1 MAEPIA
7 TDIQQ
12 QFRTLD
18 PTTRELFF
26 GSGIPGTSSYS
37 PGFMQQAF
45 RASEKTFYDEQ
56 GNPIVV
62 PEQVA
67 GLSPEQ
73 LSAINLSREKIG
85 VQDPYLQQSQQA
97 YGSGLESL
105 FGGLGESE
113 QALRDYASAEY
124 DPSSYQQYMD
134 PYQEQVIDQVRKD
147 ILEQG
152 AKGDI
157 SARASD
163 IARGGESAFGSRAR
177 LGAGERTEALGRG
190 LGEALGG
197 LRSQG
202 FQQAQQTAMGEFGRQ
217 QQAQQGLAQGLGS
230 LAGARQAGQ
239 FGAGQA
245 IKQALAGISPPPRQ
259 MTGYDLA
266 SEVGKGLLA
275 QQGEKFPSIG
285 RGVGL
290 GFQSFKQLSDEI
302 REKSRTQKQ
311 ERDLLAFGMAYK
323 EKDSSRPTGQYV
335 YDTKDGIY
343 REYATDDGIQ
353 FLGAKGRLTNEE
365 FTTMYPDAELTDKSD
380 IAGKLPEYSF
390 VQGLKDK
397 IFEDEKGIN
406 LLENYFQTVDGA
418 FDEEKGGGMGLNFV
432 AVAFSRNV
440 KTILGNKNL
449 SPAEIDQYLAS
460 GMLQSLLG
468 AMRKEV
474 VGGGVMTEQ
483 DAKRVIQ
490 ALGGNINAMT
500 NPTLVAAALRR
511 LYTEKYNS
519 YSKAV
524 DDYNRVPKRGALKR
538 FENVEKRRDNEK
550 IIEELANEGKV
561 PTTAVLVETQP
572 DKFNPD
578 KIGLYVYHDSATGI
592 TYELNSRGGVQQY
605 EEERTVNPNLKD
617 FRDEL
622 ESGGTDD

>member
-73 LSAINLSREKIG
+73 LAAINLSREKIG

-230 LAGARQAGQ
+230 LAGARQAG
-239 FGAGQA
+239 
-245 IKQALAGISPPPRQ
+245 
-259 MTGYDLA
+259 T
-266 SEVGKGLLA
+266 
-275 QQGEKFPSIG
+275 
-285 RGVGL
+285 
-290 GFQSFKQLSDEI
+290 I
-302 REKSRTQKQ
+302 RSRTSL
-311 ERDLLAFGMAYK
+311 RWSWWSSSTIC
-323 EKDSSRPTGQYV
+323 SSRHTETTGLRSNDTRTTTKPTQCCK
-335 YDTKDGIY
+335 TKCS
-343 REYATDDGIQ
+343 YATASSNATNAVIATIRTSCSSRIQPDWYNLWCSAISLTNRLRCWIISTGWLGQ
-353 FLGAKGRLTNEE
+353 FL
-365 FTTMYPDAELTDKSD
+365 
-380 IAGKLPEYSF
+380 
-390 VQGLKDK
+390 
-397 IFEDEKGIN
+397 
-406 LLENYFQTVDGA
+406 
-418 FDEEKGGGMGLNFV
+418 
-432 AVAFSRNV
+432 
-440 KTILGNKNL
+440 
-449 SPAEIDQYLAS
+449 
-460 GMLQSLLG
+460 QS
-468 AMRKEV
+468 
-474 VGGGVMTEQ
+474 
-483 DAKRVIQ
+483 
-490 ALGGNINAMT
+490 
-500 NPTLVAAALRR
+500 
-511 LYTEKYNS
+511 
-519 YSKAV
+519 
-524 DDYNRVPKRGALKR
+524 
-538 FENVEKRRDNEK
+538 
-550 IIEELANEGKV
+550 
-561 PTTAVLVETQP
+561 TA
-572 DKFNPD
+572 
-578 KIGLYVYHDSATGI
+578 I
-592 TYELNSRGGVQQY
+592 
-605 EEERTVNPNLKD
+605 
-617 FRDEL
+617 
-622 ESGGTDD
+622 

>member
-1 MAEPIA
+1 MAQSNKGCLRTTRVGRKAIQDDAQPIYRDQPQPAIQLPNQGGGMQQPIA

-73 LSAINLSREKIG
+73 LAAINLSREKIG

-134 PYQEQVIDQVRKD
+134 PYQEQVIDQVRRD

-245 IKQALAGISPPPRQ
+245 YAGLGGQAQQSAQADIQRQLGLGQ
-259 MTGYDLA
+259 MTQG
-266 SEVGKGLLA
+266 
-275 QQGEKFPSIG
+275 QQ
-285 RGVGL
+285 
-290 GFQSFKQLSDEI
+290 QNQLNAA
-302 REKSRTQKQ
+302 RQNALMQ
-311 ERDLLAFGMAYK
+311 QQAPM
-323 EKDSSRPTGQYV
+323 Q
-335 YDTKDGIY
+335 
-343 REYATDDGIQ
+343 Q
-353 FLGAKGRLTNEE
+353 
-365 FTTMYPDAELTDKSD
+365 M
-380 IAGKLPEYSF
+380 
-390 VQGLKDK
+390 
-397 IFEDEKGIN
+397 
-406 LLENYFQTVDGA
+406 
-418 FDEEKGGGMGLNFV
+418 
-432 AVAFSRNV
+432 
-440 KTILGNKNL
+440 
-449 SPAEIDQYLAS
+449 
-460 GMLQSLLG
+460 QSLLPFVQSVPAG
-468 AMRKEV
+468 FSQI
-474 VGGGVMTEQ
+474 GTTYGVQ
-483 DAKRVIQ
+483 PS
-490 ALGGNINAMT
+490 ALQT
-500 NPTLVAAALRR
+500 
-511 LYTEKYNS
+511 
-519 YSKAV
+519 
-524 DDYNRVPKRGALKR
+524 
-538 FENVEKRRDNEK
+538 
-550 IIEELANEGKV
+550 
-561 PTTAVLVETQP
+561 
-572 DKFNPD
+572 
-578 KIGLYVYHDSATGI
+578 GLATGLSALSGI
-592 TYELNSRGGVQQY
+592 GNFMNPPQY
-605 EEERTVNPNLKD
+605 KV
-617 FRDEL
+617 
-622 ESGGTDD
+622 S

>member
-73 LSAINLSREKIG
+73 LAAINLSREKIG

-105 FGGLGESE
+105 FGGLTHSESE

-202 FQQAQQTAMGEFGRQ
+202 YQQAQQVALGETQRQ
-217 QQAQQGLAQGLGS
+217 QQNLANLSSGIGGLAQTRAAGQIGLG
-230 LAGARQAGQ
+230 GQ
-239 FGAGQA
+239 
-245 IKQALAGISPPPRQ
+245 L
-259 MTGYDLA
+259 MVL
-266 SEVGKGLLA
+266 EH
-275 QQGEKFPSIG
+275 
-285 RGVGL
+285 
-290 GFQSFKQLSDEI
+290 
-302 REKSRTQKQ
+302 
-311 ERDLLAFGMAYK
+311 
-323 EKDSSRPTGQYV
+323 
-335 YDTKDGIY
+335 
-343 REYATDDGIQ
+343 
-353 FLGAKGRLTNEE
+353 
-365 FTTMYPDAELTDKSD
+365 
-380 IAGKLPEYSF
+380 KLN
-390 VQGLKDK
+390 
-397 IFEDEKGIN
+397 N
-406 LLENYFQTVDGA
+406 LLKQTY
-418 FDEEKGGGMGLNFV
+418 K
-432 AVAFSRNV
+432 
-440 KTILGNKNL
+440 
-449 SPAEIDQYLAS
+449 
-460 GMLQSLLG
+460 
-468 AMRKEV
+468 
-474 VGGGVMTEQ
+474 
-483 DAKRVIQ
+483 
-490 ALGGNINAMT
+490 
-500 NPTLVAAALRR
+500 
-511 LYTEKYNS
+511 
-519 YSKAV
+519 
-524 DDYNRVPKRGALKR
+524 
-538 FENVEKRRDNEK
+538 DNW
-550 IIEELANEGKV
+550 A
-561 PTTAVLVETQP
+561 
-572 DKFNPD
+572 
-578 KIGLYVYHDSATGI
+578 
-592 TYELNSRGGVQQY
+592 
-605 EEERTVNPNLKD
+605 
-617 FRDEL
+617 
-622 ESGGTDD
+622 

>member
-1 MAEPIA
+1 MATPAELLQMTDEELKAYIPTKYMRAGQPGEKGISITPSPEEFRATLQTAVNFNPKPGEKGYGMPLTNYVTNAERDAESKRLSEERATAIANRGPETQLSQNQLIGLNPPPYGFEGADGGLFFGGGGSQQPIA

-73 LSAINLSREKIG
+73 LAAIGLSREKIG
-85 VQDPYLQQSQQA
+85 VQDPFLQQSQQA

-217 QQAQQGLAQGLGS
+217 QQAQQGLAQGLSS
-230 LAGARQAGQ
+230 LAGAKQAGQ

-245 IKQALAGISPPPRQ
+245 YAGLGGQAQQAAQADIQRQLGLGQ
-259 MTGYDLA
+259 MTQG
-266 SEVGKGLLA
+266 
-275 QQGEKFPSIG
+275 QQ
-285 RGVGL
+285 
-290 GFQSFKQLSDEI
+290 QNQLNAA
-302 REKSRTQKQ
+302 RQNALMQ
-311 ERDLLAFGMAYK
+311 QQAPM
-323 EKDSSRPTGQYV
+323 Q
-335 YDTKDGIY
+335 
-343 REYATDDGIQ
+343 Q
-353 FLGAKGRLTNEE
+353 
-365 FTTMYPDAELTDKSD
+365 M
-380 IAGKLPEYSF
+380 
-390 VQGLKDK
+390 
-397 IFEDEKGIN
+397 
-406 LLENYFQTVDGA
+406 
-418 FDEEKGGGMGLNFV
+418 
-432 AVAFSRNV
+432 
-440 KTILGNKNL
+440 
-449 SPAEIDQYLAS
+449 
-460 GMLQSLLG
+460 QSLLPFVQSVPAGFSQIGTTYGVQPSALQTGLG
-468 AMRKEV
+468 A
-474 VGGGVMTEQ
+474 GLS
-483 DAKRVIQ
+483 
-490 ALGGNINAMT
+490 ALGGIG
-500 NPTLVAAALRR
+500 
-511 LYTEKYNS
+511 S
-519 YSKAV
+519 
-524 DDYNRVPKRGALKR
+524 
-538 FENVEKRRDNEK
+538 F
-550 IIEELANEGKV
+550 
-561 PTTAVLVETQP
+561 
-572 DKFNPD
+572 FNPP
-578 KIGLYVYHDSATGI
+578 
-592 TYELNSRGGVQQY
+592 QY
-605 EEERTVNPNLKD
+605 KV
-617 FRDEL
+617 
-622 ESGGTDD
+622 G

>member
-1 MAEPIA
+1 MTLDEFTQTLDPTQRMVQSNFGMEERMAQNNRVGGMQRQNDAQPIQGNNPPVFDVFDVSRLMRAGGSGSMGMPANPYRDQPQPAILLPNQGGGMQQPIA

-73 LSAINLSREKIG
+73 QAAINLSREKIG

-134 PYQEQVIDQVRKD
+134 PYQEQVIDQVRRD

-245 IKQALAGISPPPRQ
+245 YAGLGGQAQQSAQADIQRQLGLGQ
-259 MTGYDLA
+259 MTQG
-266 SEVGKGLLA
+266 
-275 QQGEKFPSIG
+275 QQ
-285 RGVGL
+285 
-290 GFQSFKQLSDEI
+290 QNQLNAA
-302 REKSRTQKQ
+302 RQNALMQ
-311 ERDLLAFGMAYK
+311 QQAPM
-323 EKDSSRPTGQYV
+323 Q
-335 YDTKDGIY
+335 
-343 REYATDDGIQ
+343 Q
-353 FLGAKGRLTNEE
+353 
-365 FTTMYPDAELTDKSD
+365 M
-380 IAGKLPEYSF
+380 
-390 VQGLKDK
+390 
-397 IFEDEKGIN
+397 
-406 LLENYFQTVDGA
+406 
-418 FDEEKGGGMGLNFV
+418 
-432 AVAFSRNV
+432 
-440 KTILGNKNL
+440 
-449 SPAEIDQYLAS
+449 
-460 GMLQSLLG
+460 QSLLPFVQSVPAG
-468 AMRKEV
+468 FSQI
-474 VGGGVMTEQ
+474 GTTYGVPPSPFST
-483 DAKRVIQ
+483 
-490 ALGGNINAMT
+490 
-500 NPTLVAAALRR
+500 
-511 LYTEKYNS
+511 
-519 YSKAV
+519 
-524 DDYNRVPKRGALKR
+524 
-538 FENVEKRRDNEK
+538 
-550 IIEELANEGKV
+550 
-561 PTTAVLVETQP
+561 
-572 DKFNPD
+572 
-578 KIGLYVYHDSATGI
+578 GLATGLSALSGI
-592 TYELNSRGGVQQY
+592 GNFMNPPQY
-605 EEERTVNPNLKD
+605 KV
-617 FRDEL
+617 
-622 ESGGTDD
+622 S

>member
-1 MAEPIA
+1 MTLDEFTQTLDPALGLVQSNFGMLTGDQRRIAGQGLSQNNRVGRKAIQDDAQPIYRDQPQPAIQLPNQGRGMQQPIA

-73 LSAINLSREKIG
+73 LAAINLSREKIG

-217 QQAQQGLAQGLGS
+217 ATSTTRTGS
-230 LAGARQAGQ
+230 RAWFFGRSKTSRRQ

-245 IKQALAGISPPPRQ
+245 YA
-259 MTGYDLA
+259 
-266 SEVGKGLLA
+266 
-275 QQGEKFPSIG
+275 
-285 RGVGL
+285 GL
-290 GFQSFKQLSDEI
+290 GRSSSTI
-302 REKSRTQKQ
+302 C
-311 ERDLLAFGMAYK
+311 
-323 EKDSSRPTGQYV
+323 SSRHTKTTGLRSNDTRTTTKPTQCRK
-335 YDTKDGIY
+335 TKCS
-343 REYATDDGIQ
+343 YATASSECNKCKSLLPFVQSVPAGFQPDWYNLWCSAIS
-353 FLGAKGRLTNEE
+353 LTN
-365 FTTMYPDAELTDKSD
+365 
-380 IAGKLPEYSF
+380 
-390 VQGLKDK
+390 
-397 IFEDEKGIN
+397 
-406 LLENYFQTVDGA
+406 
-418 FDEEKGGGMGLNFV
+418 
-432 AVAFSRNV
+432 R
-440 KTILGNKNL
+440 LGNWIISIKWNWKFH
-449 SPAEIDQYLAS
+449 E
-460 GMLQSLLG
+460 
-468 AMRKEV
+468 
-474 VGGGVMTEQ
+474 
-483 DAKRVIQ
+483 
-490 ALGGNINAMT
+490 
-500 NPTLVAAALRR
+500 PTA
-511 LYTEKYNS
+511 
-519 YSKAV
+519 
-524 DDYNRVPKRGALKR
+524 
-538 FENVEKRRDNEK
+538 
-550 IIEELANEGKV
+550 I
-561 PTTAVLVETQP
+561 
-572 DKFNPD
+572 
-578 KIGLYVYHDSATGI
+578 
-592 TYELNSRGGVQQY
+592 
-605 EEERTVNPNLKD
+605 
-617 FRDEL
+617 
-622 ESGGTDD
+622 